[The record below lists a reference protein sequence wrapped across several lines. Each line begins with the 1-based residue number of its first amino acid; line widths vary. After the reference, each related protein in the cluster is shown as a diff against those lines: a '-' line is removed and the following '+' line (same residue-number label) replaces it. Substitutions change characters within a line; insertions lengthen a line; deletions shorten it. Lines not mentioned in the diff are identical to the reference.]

1 MSGVADGNGSGRPQR
16 LAAILHRFRVDRIDD
31 PILLEQLQEA
41 ALDFISRTVVQQRFL
56 RRMTPPAAGP
66 VTPIEWIDAKEL
78 AVLLHRSE
86 STVRHLPPDAIP
98 GRRQAKKGYR
108 VAWNKQVVLSW
119 LAECS
124 SQ

>member
-16 LAAILHRFRVDRIDD
+16 LASILHRFRVDRIDD
-31 PILLEQLQEA
+31 PMLLEQLQEA

-56 RRMTPPAAGP
+56 RRVAPPSLPAG
-66 VTPIEWIDAKEL
+66 PIEWIDAKEL
-78 AVLLHRSE
+78 AALLHRSE

-108 VAWNKQVVLSW
+108 VEWNKQIVLNW

-124 SQ
+124 GQ